1 MSDTITDANPHFRTK
16 QLKDVLSEI
25 SNDIETENANEAK
38 PLLSIVTIYD
48 EANERKWL
56 RKYLSNIPHCETD
69 EVEVI
74 LCKTFKGKPDSVS
87 LPENTVQNGVKITYC
102 AVCYDEWNFSDA
114 RNAAKMAATGEW
126 ILSLDTDEYIIQNQI
141 ERIFT
146 TIQSKP
152 KKVGAVEVSIVSHI
166 PCTEK
171 KTPEVT
177 RATRLFRNDTAINW
191 QSRIHETV
199 QFSLEEEGFLTDNDS
214 TITLMH
220 EGYEISDSE
229 MIKKLERNLDLIMN
243 EYAFTKKQQI
253 RDYCVFYNLITCRD
267 LYKLKEKQHG

>member
-1 MSDTITDANPHFRTK
+1 MSDTITDANPNYRNR
-16 QLKDVLSEI
+16 QLKDVLNEI
-25 SNDIETENANEAK
+25 SDDIAAENAQDTK

-56 RKYLSNIPHCETD
+56 RKYLSNIPFCESG
-69 EVEVI
+69 EIEVI
-74 LCKTFKGKPDSVS
+74 LCKTFKGKPDNIS

-102 AVCYDEWNFSDA
+102 AMCYEQWNFSDA
-114 RNAAKMAATGEW
+114 RNAAKVLATGEW
-126 ILSLDTDEYIIQNQI
+126 ILSLDTDEYVIQNQI
-141 ERIFT
+141 GKILR
-146 TIQSKP
+146 TIESKP
-152 KKVGAVEVSIVSHI
+152 KRVAGIEVSILSHI

-177 RATRLFRNDTAINW
+177 RAVRLFRNDPSIKW

-199 QFSLEEEGFLTDNDS
+199 QFSLEEEGYLTEDS
-214 TITLMH
+214 TITLVH

-253 RDYCVFYNLITCRD
+253 KNYCSFYNLITCRD